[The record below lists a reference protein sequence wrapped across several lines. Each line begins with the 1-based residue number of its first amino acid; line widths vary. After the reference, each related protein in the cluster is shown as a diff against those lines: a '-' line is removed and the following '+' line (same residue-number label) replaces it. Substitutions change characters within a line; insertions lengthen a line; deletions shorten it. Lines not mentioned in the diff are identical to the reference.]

1 MGMNKPD
8 AFWGWTEPES
18 AANTDYKPV
27 YPYNNVTQTRSGHM
41 FELDDTKGRERVR
54 LQHRANTFIEMHP
67 DGKEVHKIWGDGY
80 YITLGDHNISIGVDD
95 GQLAKKL
102 NITVYGDVNMQISG
116 NKVENIDGDVTQ
128 HIKGSYTQVVE
139 GYSSITSQLGASIT
153 AGGGASGSLQ
163 IKAANVNMDG
173 NSRIRGNLNVGNVYS
188 QGRVDT
194 SELGGMKAGIGGFTT
209 PLGGISVGFPTPPV
223 PGNILCI
230 GTINAGLLI
239 NAGVSVNAPIG
250 NFGLMSAGLMTDL
263 VNTTIFD
270 VHAHIGNK
278 GFPTSPPL
286 SPMI

>member
-1 MGMNKPD
+1 MNKPD
-8 AFWGWTEPES
+8 AYWGWTEPES
-18 AANTDYKPV
+18 AANTDYQPV

-67 DGKEVHKIWGDGY
+67 DGNEVHKIFGDGY
-80 YITLGDHNISIGVDD
+80 SITLGDHNISIGVDD
-95 GQLAKKL
+95 KNLAKKL
-102 NITVYGDVNMQISG
+102 NITVYGDINMQVMG
-116 NKVENIDGDVTQ
+116 NKIENIEGDVTQ

-139 GYSSITSQLGASIT
+139 GYSSVTSQLGASIT
-153 AGGGASGSLQ
+153 AGGGTSGGLQ

-173 NSRIRGNLNVGNVYS
+173 NSRIRGNLNAGNIYS

-194 SELGGMKAGIGGFTT
+194 SDTGGMKAGIGGFVTM
-209 PLGGISVGFPTPPV
+209 LGGVAVGFPLAV

-278 GFPTSPPL
+278 GFPTSSPL

>member
-1 MGMNKPD
+1 MNKPD
-8 AFWGWTEPES
+8 AFWGWNEPES
-18 AANTDYKPV
+18 AANTDYQPK

-67 DGKEVHKIWGDGY
+67 NGDEVHKIFGDGY
-80 YITLGDHNISIGVDD
+80 TITLGDHNISIGVDD
-95 GQLAKKL
+95 GNLAKKL
-102 NITVYGDVNMQISG
+102 NITVFGDINMQVMG
-116 NKVENIDGDVTQ
+116 NKIENIEGDVTQ
-128 HIKGSYTQVVE
+128 HIKGNFTQVVE
-139 GYSSITSQLGASIT
+139 GYSDVTAQVGMTLTTGAGP
-153 AGGGASGSLQ
+153 GGLHIKSGS
-163 IKAANVNMDG
+163 VNTDG
-173 NSRIRGNLNVGNVYS
+173 NLRVRGQIMAGNIYS
-188 QGRVDT
+188 DNRVDT
-194 SELGGMKAGIGGFTT
+194 S
-209 PLGGISVGFPTPPV
+209 PLGGISAGKDGFVTMLGGVAVGFPIPV
-223 PGNILCI
+223 PGNIICV

-278 GFPTSPPL
+278 GFPTSSPL

>member
-1 MGMNKPD
+1 MNKPD
-8 AFWGWTEPES
+8 AYWGWTEPES
-18 AANTDYKPV
+18 AANTDYQPV

-67 DGKEVHKIWGDGY
+67 DGSEVHKIFGDGY
-80 YITLGDHNISIGVDD
+80 SITLGDHIISIGVDD
-95 GQLAKKL
+95 GNLAKKL
-102 NITVYGDVNMQISG
+102 QITVYGDVNMQIMG
-116 NKVENIDGDVTQ
+116 DKIENIEGDVTQ

-139 GYSSITSQLGASIT
+139 GYSSVTSQLGASIT
-153 AGGGASGSLQ
+153 AGGGTSGGLQ

-173 NSRIRGNLNVGNVYS
+173 NSRIRGNLNAGNIYS

-194 SELGGMKAGIGGFTT
+194 SDTGGMKAGIGGFVTM
-209 PLGGISVGFPTPPV
+209 LGGVAVGFPLAV
-223 PGNILCI
+223 PGNIICV

-278 GFPTSPPL
+278 GFPTSSPL

>member
-1 MGMNKPD
+1 MSDIKFPPSDNL
-8 AFWGWTEPES
+8 WTEPES
-18 AANTDYKPV
+18 AANTDYQPV

-67 DGKEVHKIWGDGY
+67 DGNEVHKIFGDGY
-80 YITLGDHNISIGVDD
+80 SITLGDHNISIGVDD
-95 GQLAKKL
+95 KNLAKKL
-102 NITVYGDVNMQISG
+102 NIMQVMG
-116 NKVENIDGDVTQ
+116 NKIENIEGDVTQ

-139 GYSSITSQLGASIT
+139 GYSSVTSQLGASIT
-153 AGGGASGSLQ
+153 AGGGTSGGLQ

-173 NSRIRGNLNVGNVYS
+173 NSRIRGNLNAGNIYS

-194 SELGGMKAGIGGFTT
+194 SDTGGMKAGIGGFVTM
-209 PLGGISVGFPTPPV
+209 LGGVAVGFPLAV

-278 GFPTSPPL
+278 GFPTSSPL